1 MKKPILPKIGKK
13 KGREEAPA
21 VDTTEAAVNF
31 AAAEFSSAPDYPS
44 SAFAA
49 PSASFDDSSDGFDVN
64 VRNAE
69 SGIRLL
75 DQKKENPWLL
85 RELPHEIATV
95 LSLMSVFALLLAAGG
110 FGTTVPFLL
119 AGVIVYMALT
129 VLEEK
134 MESRIKL
141 FAAAGAFAVLVVL
154 AIVMR
159 KYLWGGIGTIMN
171 AVYDASEATQAY
183 IYDRIDIGSTADE
196 QPGMCLR
203 TAAVWLS
210 SLLGLLAALPPAAV
224 RRAIG
229 LGAAIIAMIMFAYY
243 GIIPA
248 AVVILLMIIALVFV
262 LARGG
267 LLSALPVL
275 LVSLML
281 FGIIMLI
288 APGESIG
295 ISRADENFRDRFAL
309 KSAYLENNVD
319 PGYQDDMNDPYNED
333 QDVNDD
339 ENGFVSEHRWLLP
352 LIIGLLVLAG
362 IGAAGFFLFR
372 RYKMRR
378 DANREG
384 IDSDDPRT
392 AIVAMFPYAVKWL
405 GAGDVEVSGK
415 NFASLANPL
424 RHLVS
429 EQYSKYFSSMYVLWR
444 EAAYSDHEMREDQRA
459 AMHEFMEETSNMVK
473 RDLDF
478 RGKIRTALKYAL

>member
-1 MKKPILPKIGKK
+1 MKLKKPNFGKK
-13 KGREEAPA
+13 KGRGETPE
-21 VDTTEAAVNF
+21 TEAAGVAPNF
-31 AAAEFSSAPDYPS
+31 AAAEFSAAPDYPS

-49 PSASFDDSSDGFDVN
+49 PSASFEDSSDGFDVN

-75 DQKKENPWLL
+75 DQKKANPWLL
-85 RELPHEIATV
+85 REMPHEIAT
-95 LSLMSVFALLLAAGG
+95 SAALMSLFALLLAAGG

-119 AGVIVYMALT
+119 AGIIVYMALT
-129 VLEEK
+129 VVEEK
-134 MESRIKL
+134 LETRIKL
-141 FAAAGAFAVLVVL
+141 FAAAGVFAVLVVV

-171 AVYDASEATQAY
+171 SVYDASEASQAY
-183 IYDRIDIGSTADE
+183 IYDRINIGSTADE
-196 QPGMCLR
+196 HPEMCLR

-210 SLLGLLAALPPAAV
+210 TLLGLLAALPPAAV
-224 RRAIG
+224 RRAVG
-229 LGAAIIAMIMFAYY
+229 LGAAIIAMIVFAYY

-275 LVSLML
+275 LASLML

-288 APGESIG
+288 SPGENYG

-309 KSAYLENNVD
+309 KSAYLENNMSPD
-319 PGYQDDMNDPYNED
+319 YQDDMNDPYNED
-333 QDVNDD
+333 EYNTDD
-339 ENGFVSEHRWLLP
+339 ENGFVSEHKWLVP

-362 IGAAGFFLFR
+362 IGAAIYLLYR
-372 RYKMRR
+372 RYRRRR
-378 DANREG
+378 DANRKG
-384 IDSDDPRT
+384 IDSEDPRT

-405 GAGDVEVSGK
+405 GAGDLEVSGK
-415 NFASLANPL
+415 NFASLVDPL
-424 RHLVS
+424 RHIAS

-459 AMHEFMEETSNMVK
+459 AMHEFMDETANMIK

-478 RGKIRTALKYAL
+478 RGKIRTAFKYAL